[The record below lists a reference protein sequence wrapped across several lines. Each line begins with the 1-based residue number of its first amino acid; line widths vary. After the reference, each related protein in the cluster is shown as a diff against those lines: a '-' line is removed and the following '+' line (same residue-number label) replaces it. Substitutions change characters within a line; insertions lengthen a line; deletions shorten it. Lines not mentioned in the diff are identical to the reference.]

1 MHTETPTA
9 PEGLTGTIQ
18 NISDDTGIAQTGAKA
33 VSSINWSMPENNMD
47 KTSIDYFEITL
58 IGTRTNNTMT
68 LSVRMS
74 DQYSL
79 QQTFSQKYLLTEGNY
94 TSVSVTTVDLCG
106 KRSKNIQV
114 HLTNTTTASMT
125 MRDSSLGTSDA
136 QQQNVATIIG
146 AVLGVLLLTFM
157 VLAGAL
163 LVAVCILVR
172 RHDHK
177 DKLHDRQN
185 NVGFSRKNEQ
195 GSEITGI

>member
-18 NISDDTGIAQTGAKA
+18 NISDDTSIAQTGAKA
-33 VSSINWSMPENNMD
+33 VSFINWSMPENNMD

-94 TSVSVTTVDLCG
+94 TSVSVTAVDLCG
-106 KRSKNIQV
+106 KRSKNIRV

-125 MRDSSLGTSDA
+125 MCDSSLGASDA
-136 QQQNVATIIG
+136 QQQNSVAAI
-146 AVLGVLLLTFM
+146 VLGVLLLIFM
-157 VLAGAL
+157 VLAAAL
-163 LVAVCILVR
+163 LVAVVILVCYR
-172 RHDHK
+172 K
-177 DKLHDRQN
+177 DGHVHHY
-185 NVGFSRKNEQ
+185 VGYNKQEDKV
-195 GSEITGI
+195 EL